1 MEKGQHW
8 GFDQLVE
15 ALRASEE
22 ARDGRLVVR
31 TRAEIGP
38 DAPENAMLVILPDLG
53 DMPVVVVVAR
63 PVIRANVVVAPAG
76 RIGDRAEFERGL
88 LRANRTLSL
97 SAFAL
102 TSVAG
107 EECYEIFGQLSTGSE
122 IEEIIEEIETL
133 GRNALDAAELVA
145 EWSAGK
151 TGSQDKTS
159 PRQEVSP

>member
-8 GFDQLVE
+8 GFDGLVE
-15 ALRASEE
+15 ALKASEE
-22 ARDGRLVVR
+22 AQGGRLQVR

-38 DAPENAMLVILPDLG
+38 EAPENAMLVTLTELG
-53 DMPVVVVVAR
+53 DLPVVVVVAR
-63 PVIRANVVVAPAG
+63 PVIRASVVVAPVSG
-76 RIGDRAEFERGL
+76 IGERAEFERGL

-107 EECYEIFGQLSTGSE
+107 EDCYEIFGQLSTGSE

-133 GRNALDAAELVA
+133 GRNAIDAAGLVQD
-145 EWSAGK
+145 WN
-151 TGSQDKTS
+151 TGATA
-159 PRQEVSP
+159 PQEESRS